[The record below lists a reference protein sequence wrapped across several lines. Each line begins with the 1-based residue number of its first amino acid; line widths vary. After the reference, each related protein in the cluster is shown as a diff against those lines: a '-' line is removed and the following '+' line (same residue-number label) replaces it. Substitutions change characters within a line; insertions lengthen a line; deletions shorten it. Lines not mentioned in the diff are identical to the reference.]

1 MKQKHSTYLKTIC
14 FIAMLFVV
22 QLVSAQINANKGDR
36 YFDKNLF
43 REAIKYYEL
52 EIKNGKKNT
61 IDYAMIKL
69 ADCYRLLGE
78 FELAEE
84 TYKTI
89 LKKKRNQ
96 DDPFN
101 YLNYGKTLKNSAKY
115 AEAKEQFA
123 IYIKMKPED
132 QMGPILLHSCDS
144 AQLWLEQ
151 TIGKEVTNVEKINT
165 QYSDFSPLLVN
176 NSELIFSSSRPESK
190 KAFVS
195 FNGGLE
201 VDRMD
206 IYKINLYKLS
216 EEKNTNPTNFR
227 ELNTAL
233 HEGAATF
240 SADGNEVYFTRTVK
254 GSKNKNKNE
263 ILSSLQI
270 YYSKKDTTGKWS
282 EPISAFSFNNQ
293 SYSVGHPSL
302 SKDGQTLYFISD
314 MPSGYGGTDIY
325 YIEKNEAGKW
335 VEEPINMGSE
345 INTFRYELFPYITA
359 NGTLYFSSDG
369 HYGMGQLDIL
379 STKKQGKNWE
389 KPTNLKPPFNSI
401 GNDFGIV
408 IDDNYFRGFFSS
420 DRFNGVGAEDIYSF
434 SEEEVPATINITKNE
449 LRIKNNS
456 IFDGIAYKLT
466 SNTQETEQE
475 EKAKIDGEWFLFNL
489 TENTKYTLSIR
500 KNRAPY
506 NKIHILVAQNQ
517 TNYLDI
523 ELESESKNFNLE
535 GTVIKTTTN
544 PETNEKTEEIIKNA
558 AIKVSANK
566 NLTLLNTKNGKFNL
580 EIKSAT
586 TYKLIAR

>member
-1 MKQKHSTYLKTIC
+1 MNKQITYQKIISILLL
-14 FIAMLFVV
+14 LFVV
-22 QLVSAQINANKGDR
+22 QLCSAQLNANKGDR

-84 TYKTI
+84 TYKKI

-96 DDPFN
+96 EDPFN
-101 YLNYGKTLKNSAKY
+101 YINYGKTLKNSAKY
-115 AEAKEQFA
+115 AEAKEQFE

-132 QMGPILLHSCDS
+132 KMGPILLHSCDS

-151 TIGKEVTNVEKINT
+151 TLGKEVTNVEKINT
-165 QYSDFSPLLVN
+165 EYSDFSPLLVN

-206 IYKINLYKLS
+206 IYKIDLYKLS
-216 EEKNTNPTNFR
+216 EEKKVNPINFGA
-227 ELNTAL
+227 LNSAL

-240 SADGNEVYFTRTVK
+240 SIDGNEVYFTRTVK
-254 GSKNKNKNE
+254 GTKDKNKNQV
-263 ILSSLQI
+263 LSSLQI
-270 YYSKKDTTGKWS
+270 FYSKKDTTGKWT
-282 EPISAFSFNNQ
+282 EPVSAFSFNNH

-325 YIEKNEAGKW
+325 YIEKNEAGEW

-345 INTFRYELFPYITA
+345 INTFRYELFPFIAA
-359 NGTLYFSSDG
+359 NGVLYFSSDG

-379 STKKQGKNWE
+379 STKKQGKSWK

-434 SEEEVPATINITKNE
+434 SEEEVPATLNITKNE

-456 IFDGIAYKLT
+456 IFDGIEYKLIY
-466 SNTQETEQE
+466 SEAETEQE
-475 EKAKIDGEWFLFNL
+475 IKAQLDGEWFLFNL
-489 TENTKYTLSIR
+489 KENIKYTLSIR
-500 KNRAPY
+500 QNRMPY
-506 NKIHILVAQNQ
+506 NKIYILLARNE

-523 ELESESKNFNLE
+523 EIESESKDFNLE

-544 PETNEKTEEIIKNA
+544 PDTNETTEEIIKNA
-558 AIKVSANK
+558 GIKVNANK
-566 NLTLLNTKNGKFNL
+566 NLSLLNANNGKFNL